1 MVICAIATW
10 RASAALA
17 KRDTESCDER
27 VCEARRDESGG
38 RALSDLTDPIGLAIA
53 FAVVLFGSAVQG
65 AAGFGLG
72 LIAAPILLLL
82 DPRWVPGPL
91 MAAGFGLTILV
102 AYRERADID
111 MMGLRFAFVGRTIGT
126 VAAALLLTAL
136 SAKAFDVV
144 FGGLVLLGVGLSLL
158 GTRISPT
165 PGHAVSAGLLSGFM
179 GTISSIGGPPLA
191 LLYQRE
197 GGPRLR
203 ATLAALFVTGNAIS
217 IAALAWIGRFGV
229 VEIGLS
235 GLLFPA
241 ALLGFAAAGWLRSVV
256 DRAGVRPL
264 VLALSAAS
272 ATAVLVKALG

>member
-1 MVICAIATW
+1 
-10 RASAALA
+10 
-17 KRDTESCDER
+17 
-27 VCEARRDESGG
+27 
-38 RALSDLTDPIGLAIA
+38 
-53 FAVVLFGSAVQG
+53 VQG

-91 MAAGFGLTILV
+91 MAAGVALTILV
-102 AYRERADID
+102 AYQEKSDID
-111 MMGLRFAFVGRTIGT
+111 MLGLRFAFIGRTIGT
-126 VAAALLLTAL
+126 VVAALLLTAL
-136 SAKAFDVV
+136 SARAFDMI
-144 FGGLVLLGVGLSLL
+144 FGSLVLLAVGLSML
-158 GTRISPT
+158 GLKISPT

-203 ATLAALFVTGNAIS
+203 ATLSALFVTGAVIS
-217 IAALAWIGRFGV
+217 VAALAMIGRFGV
-229 VEIGLS
+229 VELW
-235 GLLFPA
+235 LTAFLVPA
-241 ALLGFAAAGWLRSVV
+241 ALLGFVAAGWLRGMV

-272 ATAVLVKALG
+272 ATAVLIRALG

>member
-1 MVICAIATW
+1 
-10 RASAALA
+10 LF
-17 KRDTESCDER
+17 
-27 VCEARRDESGG
+27 
-38 RALSDLTDPIGLAIA
+38 DLTDPIGLAIA
-53 FAVVLFGSAVQG
+53 FAVVLLGSAVQG

-91 MAAGFGLTILV
+91 MAAGIGLTILV
-102 AYRERADID
+102 AYRERDDID
-111 MMGLRFAFVGRTIGT
+111 LVGMRFAFVGRTIGT
-126 VAAALLLTAL
+126 VAAAVLLTSL
-136 SAKAFDVV
+136 SANAFDVI
-144 FGGLVLLGVGLSLL
+144 FGSLVLLAVGLSML
-158 GTRISPT
+158 GMRISPT

-203 ATLAALFVTGNAIS
+203 ATLSALFVTGAVIS
-217 IAALAWIGRFGV
+217 VAALAVIGRFGI
-229 VEIGLS
+229 VELWLTGFLV
-235 GLLFPA
+235 PA
-241 ALLGFAAAGWLRSVV
+241 ALLGFVVAGWLREAV

-272 ATAVLVKALG
+272 ATVVLIRAFG